1 VFSVLTCGVL
11 VAMVLNVLGTHGTQ
25 TIERTRAH
33 IAADAAAL
41 AAVSLGEEGAAHLA
55 TVNGADL
62 ISFRRL
68 GPLLQSVEVW
78 VQYGR
83 QRAVSYASEAR

>member
-1 VFSVLTCGVL
+1 
-11 VAMVLNVLGTHGTQ
+11 MVLNVLGTHGAQ

-55 TVNGADL
+55 KANGPDL

-78 VQYGR
+78 VQYGS
-83 QRAVSYASEAR
+83 QRAVSYAQ

>member
-1 VFSVLTCGVL
+1 
-11 VAMVLNVLGTHGTQ
+11 MVLNVLGTHGAQ
-25 TIERTRAH
+25 TMERTRAH

-55 TVNGADL
+55 RANGADL

-78 VQYGR
+78 VQYGS
-83 QRAVSYASEAR
+83 QRVVSYAQ